1 MARSLGNVD
10 RDDFYDLQEIFSCM
24 FCVVELGISRNLRG
38 IDITY
43 DPTTKM
49 TMLPSHLYDSKN
61 DKNYWLGEAS
71 ISI

>member
-10 RDDFYDLQEIFSCM
+10 RDDFYDLQEIFNCM
-24 FCVVELGISRNLRG
+24 FFELGISRNLAE
-38 IDITY
+38 IDSAY
-43 DPTTKM
+43 DPNAKM
-49 TMLPSHLYDSKN
+49 TRLPSHLYDSRN